1 MVTKMKKKLAI
12 FLTIFLI
19 SPLFSQ
25 EIQTTILSTVDES
38 NQVLQR
44 GGFIDGEQIFQ
55 DSFVFYDEFDSLL
68 NNQSF
73 NKIGKYYYEIER
85 GELFKYISSD
95 QDLILNKDTLKVVEL
110 PGRGIKFND
119 GSFIVTF
126 EDQFKK
132 QLFLDSFVLDPI
144 DILISPYMATFK
156 VNHEDISSFIKLA
169 RESKNILA
177 AEIQLIDPTI
187 APN

>member
-1 MVTKMKKKLAI
+1 MKKKLAI

-68 NNQSF
+68 NNQNF